1 MGTAV
6 TVVDP
11 LEVGNARHADG
22 VRRLV
27 DSFHAVP
34 AGEPVRLAK
43 KTSNLFRPRPSS
55 SSSPGLDTTGLTR
68 VISVDPDART
78 ADVQG
83 MCTYEDLVDATLA
96 HGLMPYVVPQLKT
109 ITLGGA
115 VTGLGIESTSF
126 RLGLPHESVLEM
138 DVLTGTGE
146 IVTARPDG
154 TDRERALFRGFPNS
168 YGSLGYA
175 VRLRIALE
183 PVKRYVELRHVRFT
197 SIAALT
203 AALERISVEGRY
215 DDDAAAAG
223 TPDTVS
229 GSGSVPDT
237 VSGSD
242 RGTVD
247 FLDGVVFSA
256 DESYLTLGRR
266 TDEPGPV
273 SDYSGVADKQAI
285 FYRSIQHDGPAGSVK
300 RDRLTI
306 RDYLW
311 RWDTDWFW
319 CSRAFG
325 VQNPRIRRFWP
336 QQLLRSSA
344 YWKIIG
350 LDHKYDLGNK
360 IGALKGEG
368 PRERVVQD
376 VEVTIDH
383 AAEFLEWFLRE
394 VPIEPLWLCP
404 LRLRESTPAPGIG
417 GDPGSDRPWPL
428 YPLAPGTTYVNIGF
442 WSSAPIEPGMAE
454 GAWNRR
460 IEEEVSRLGGHKSL
474 YSEVFYSREEFG
486 QLYGGEHAARLK
498 TEFDPDGRFA
508 TLYDKAVGTR

>member
-1 MGTAV
+1 MGT
-6 TVVDP
+6 DGHP
-11 LEVGNARHADG
+11 SGSLIVGRRRHDEG
-22 VRRLV
+22 VGRLLA
-27 DSFHAVP
+27 SFEAIP
-34 AGEPVRLAK
+34 RGEPARLAK
-43 KTSNLFRPRPSS
+43 KTSNLFRPRTS

-68 VISVDPDART
+68 VVSVDPDART

-83 MCTYEDLVDATLA
+83 MCTYEDLVDATLPY
-96 HGLMPYVVPQLKT
+96 GLMPYVVPQLKT

-115 VTGLGIESTSF
+115 VTGLGIESSSF

-154 TDRERALFRGFPNS
+154 TEREQALHRGFPNS

-183 PVKRYVELRHVRFT
+183 PVSRYVELRHVRFDT
-197 SIAALT
+197 LAALT
-203 AALERISVEGRY
+203 DGLARISE
-215 DDDAAAAG
+215 
-223 TPDTVS
+223 S
-229 GSGSVPDT
+229 GSHD
-237 VSGSD
+237 D
-242 RGTVD
+242 EEVD
-247 FLDGVVFSA
+247 FLDGVVFTA
-256 DESYLTLGRR
+256 DESYLTLGRW

-273 SDYSGVADKQAI
+273 SDYSGVRDKQAVY
-285 FYRSIQHDGPAGSVK
+285 YRSIRHGGPAGSVV

-325 VQNPRIRRFWP
+325 VQNPRIRRLWP

-350 LDHKYDLGNK
+350 LDHRYDLGDR

-376 VEVTIDH
+376 VEVTIDRT
-383 AAEFLEWFLRE
+383 AEFLEWFLRE
-394 VPIEPLWLCP
+394 VPIEPLWVCP
-404 LRLRESTPAPGIG
+404 LRLRERTPAPTL
-417 GDPGSDRPWPL
+417 GDGPGSDRPWPL
-428 YPLAPGTTYVNIGF
+428 YPLAPDTTYVNIGF

-474 YSEVFYSREEFG
+474 YSEVFYSREEFD

-498 TEFDPDGRFA
+498 NQFDPQGRFS
-508 TLYDKAVGTR
+508 TLYDKAVGAR

>member
-1 MGTAV
+1 
-6 TVVDP
+6 
-11 LEVGNARHADG
+11 ARHEEG

-27 DSFHAVP
+27 ESFHAVP

-43 KTSNLFRPRPSS
+43 KTSNLFRPRAS

-68 VISVDPDART
+68 VISVDPGART

-83 MCTYEDLVDATLA
+83 MCTYEDLVDATLP

-138 DVLTGTGE
+138 DVLTGAGE

-154 TDRERALFRGFPNS
+154 TGREQALWRGFPNS

-183 PVKRYVELRHVRFT
+183 PVQRYVELRHVRFD
-197 SIAALT
+197 SL
-203 AALERISVEGRY
+203 AALEDGLARIGE
-215 DDDAAAAG
+215 
-223 TPDTVS
+223 S
-229 GSGSVPDT
+229 GSYDGEV
-237 VSGSD
+237 
-242 RGTVD
+242 VD

-256 DESYLTLGRR
+256 GESYLCLGRR

-273 SDYSGVADKQAI
+273 SDYTGVRDKQAVY
-285 FYRSIQHDGPAGSVK
+285 YRSIRHGGPEGSVV

-325 VQNPRIRRFWP
+325 VQNPRVRRLWP

-350 LDHKYDLGNK
+350 LDHRYDLGNR
-360 IGALKGEG
+360 IGALRGEG

-376 VEVTIDH
+376 VEVTVDRC
-383 AAEFLEWFLRE
+383 AEFLDWFLRE
-394 VPIEPLWLCP
+394 VPIEPLWVCP
-404 LRLRESTPAPGIG
+404 LRLRESAPAPGG
-417 GDPGSDRPWPL
+417 TRPWPL
-428 YPLAPGTTYVNIGF
+428 YPLAPDTLYVNIGF

-460 IEEEVSRLGGHKSL
+460 IEDEVSRLGGHKSL
-474 YSEVFYSREEFG
+474 YSEVFYSREEFDR
-486 QLYGGEHAARLK
+486 LYGGEHAASLK
-498 TEFDPDGRFA
+498 AEFDPEGRLPS
-508 TLYDKAVGTR
+508 LYEKAVGTR

>member
-1 MGTAV
+1 MGSAV

-11 LEVGNARHADG
+11 LEVGAARHAEG
-22 VRRLV
+22 VQRLV
-27 DSFHAVP
+27 DSFRAVP
-34 AGEPVRLAK
+34 EGSPVRLAK
-43 KTSNLFRPRPSS
+43 KTSNLFRPRAS

-115 VTGLGIESTSF
+115 VTGLGIESSSF

-154 TDRERALFRGFPNS
+154 TERERTLFRGFPNS

-183 PVKRYVELRHVRFT
+183 PVRRYVELRHVRFN

-215 DDDAAAAG
+215 DDAAAG
-223 TPDTVS
+223 SADTGGA
-229 GSGSVPDT
+229 GSGPEPD
-237 VSGSD
+237 SA
-242 RGTVD
+242 RVD
-247 FLDGVVFSA
+247 FLDGIVFSA
-256 DESYLTLGRR
+256 DEAYLCLGRH
-266 TDEPGPV
+266 TDEPGPT
-273 SDYSGVADKQAI
+273 SDYSGATDKQAI
-285 FYRSIQHDGPAGSVK
+285 FYRSVQHDGPEGAVK

-336 QQLLRSSA
+336 PIFFSIHGRDRD
-344 YWKIIG
+344 WKIR
-350 LDHKYDLGNK
+350 K
-360 IGALKGEG
+360 
-368 PRERVVQD
+368 
-376 VEVTIDH
+376 
-383 AAEFLEWFLRE
+383 
-394 VPIEPLWLCP
+394 
-404 LRLRESTPAPGIG
+404 
-417 GDPGSDRPWPL
+417 
-428 YPLAPGTTYVNIGF
+428 
-442 WSSAPIEPGMAE
+442 
-454 GAWNRR
+454 
-460 IEEEVSRLGGHKSL
+460 
-474 YSEVFYSREEFG
+474 
-486 QLYGGEHAARLK
+486 
-498 TEFDPDGRFA
+498 
-508 TLYDKAVGTR
+508 

>member
-1 MGTAV
+1 MGTSGTLAV
-6 TVVDP
+6 P
-11 LEVGNARHADG
+11 LEVGAARHADG
-22 VRRLV
+22 VERLV
-27 DSFHAVP
+27 ASFRAVP
-34 AGEPVRLAK
+34 TGEPVRLSK
-43 KTSNLFRPRPSS
+43 KTSNLFRPRAS

-154 TDRERALFRGFPNS
+154 TARERDLFRGFPNS

-197 SIAALT
+197 SVAALT
-203 AALERISVEGRY
+203 AALERVSVEGRY
-215 DDDAAAAG
+215 DDNAAAAPTG
-223 TPDTVS
+223 PTAGAEDAS
-229 GSGSVPDT
+229 
-237 VSGSD
+237 
-242 RGTVD
+242 RVD
-247 FLDGVVFSA
+247 FLDGVVFSP
-256 DESYLTLGRR
+256 DESYLCLGRR
-266 TDEPGPV
+266 TDEPGPT
-273 SDYSGVADKQAI
+273 SDYSGVHDKQAI
-285 FYRSIQHDGPAGSVK
+285 FYRSIQHNGPEGSVR

-325 VQNPRIRRFWP
+325 VQIPRVRRFWP

-350 LDHKYDLGNK
+350 LDHRYDLGNK

-376 VEVTIDH
+376 VEVTIDR

-394 VPIEPLWLCP
+394 VPIEPLWICP
-404 LRLRESTPAPGIG
+404 LRLRDRAGTGVAPGAAPTPDSPATAS
-417 GDPGSDRPWPL
+417 DPERPWLL
-428 YPLAPGTTYVNIGF
+428 YPLAPETTYVNIGF
-442 WSSAPIEPGMAE
+442 WSSAPIEDGMAE

-474 YSEVFYSREEFG
+474 YSEVFYSREEFAR
-486 QLYGGEHAARLK
+486 LYGGEHATRLK
-498 TEFDPDGRFA
+498 AEFDPDGRFA
-508 TLYDKAVGTR
+508 TLYDKAVGAR

>member
-1 MGTAV
+1 MGSEARFTG
-6 TVVDP
+6 T
-11 LEVGNARHADG
+11 LEVGRASHDEG

-27 DSFHAVP
+27 ESFRAVP
-34 AGEPVRLAK
+34 PGEPVRLAK
-43 KTSNLFRPRPSS
+43 RTSNLFRPRAS

-83 MCTYEDLVDATLA
+83 MCTYEDLVDATLPY
-96 HGLMPYVVPQLKT
+96 GLMPFVVPQLKT

-138 DVLTGTGE
+138 DVLTGAGE

-154 TDRERALFRGFPNS
+154 TGREQALWRGFPNS

-183 PVKRYVELRHVRFT
+183 PVQRYVELRHVRFD
-197 SIAALT
+197 SL
-203 AALERISVEGRY
+203 AALEDGLARIGE
-215 DDDAAAAG
+215 
-223 TPDTVS
+223 S
-229 GSGSVPDT
+229 GSHDGEV
-237 VSGSD
+237 
-242 RGTVD
+242 VD

-256 DESYLTLGRR
+256 GESYLCLGRR
-266 TDEPGPV
+266 TDEPGPT
-273 SDYSGVADKQAI
+273 SDYTGVRDKQAVY
-285 FYRSIQHDGPAGSVK
+285 YRSIRHGGPAGSVV

-325 VQNPRIRRFWP
+325 VQNPRIRRWWP

-350 LDHKYDLGNK
+350 LDHRYDLGNR

-376 VEVTIDH
+376 VEVTVDRC
-383 AAEFLEWFLRE
+383 AEFLDWFLRE
-394 VPIEPLWLCP
+394 VPIEPLWVCP
-404 LRLRESTPAPGIG
+404 LRLRETTPA
-417 GDPGSDRPWPL
+417 PGSDRPWPL
-428 YPLAPGTTYVNIGF
+428 YPLAPDTTYVNIGF
-442 WSSAPIEPGMAE
+442 WSSAPIEPGMEA

-460 IEEEVSRLGGHKSL
+460 IEDEVSGLGGHKSL
-474 YSEVFYSREEFG
+474 YSEVFYSREEFDR
-486 QLYGGEHAARLK
+486 LYGGAHADALK
-498 TEFDPDGRFA
+498 DEFDPEGRFA
-508 TLYDKAVGTR
+508 TLYDKAVGAR